1 VRAVLPALLLALA
14 CAGGT
19 PQRTPTRAA
28 QPVEAVPEGEGTP
41 LELQVKRYPDGES
54 WQLSSDRGRV
64 VLLDVWATW
73 CEPCRDTLPVY
84 TELARQYAT
93 RGLKVYALSV
103 DEDARAIEP
112 FLKENDIQVPVL
124 LDTNAQ
130 VAEGALGVRVMPTSY
145 LIARRG
151 VVRHVH
157 EGAMGDTA
165 SLLQRYRGEIEAL
178 LAE

>member
-1 VRAVLPALLLALA
+1 MRGLRALPLLLALG
-14 CAGGT
+14 CAGAK
-19 PQRTPTRAA
+19 PAPVRAA
-28 QPVEAVPEGEGTP
+28 EPVEAASAGEGTP
-41 LELQVKRYPDGES
+41 LEMQVARYPGGEP
-54 WQLSSDRGRV
+54 WQLSSDRGHV
-64 VLLDVWATW
+64 VLLDIWATW
-73 CEPCRDTLPVY
+73 CDPCRDTLPVY
-84 TELARQYAT
+84 TELARRYGE

-112 FLKENDIQVPVL
+112 FLAEHALEVPIL
-124 LDTNAQ
+124 LDANAQ

-145 LIARRG
+145 LIDRRG

-165 SLLQRYRGEIEAL
+165 GLLKRYGDEIEAL